1 MNYTIYTGENDRIL
15 ISLDLNGNRY
25 SVSAWDKVNHKTDSS
40 TSAGTREDALVLFGM
55 YKQMYNV
62 QSVHRVEHDLSDF
75 VNIN

>member
-25 SVSAWDKVNHKTDSS
+25 SVSAWDKAKHKTDSS

-55 YKQMYNV
+55 YKQRYGI
-62 QSVHRVEHDLSDF
+62 QSIHHVEHDLSDF
-75 VNIN
+75 ANIS